1 MRLYRPTGLQ
11 ELALVFRAQMKAW
24 PPRLD
29 DQPIFYPVMNVA
41 YAREIAKGWNTK
53 FDSCVGYV
61 TQFEVDETYISQFS
75 VEIVGDKT
83 NAELWIPA
91 EELSTFNDHMIGDIE
106 VVEAHFG
113 RGFLE
118 HSRYDGY
125 AQEGQTI
132 ADDLL
137 QWYQL
142 IQASDYDGILE
153 LITHHQEKVFLH
165 YPYWLCADSSELPI
179 DASQRREVLELMDRI
194 WGQHMPYK
202 LCRAAYQVEVP

>member
-91 EELSTFNDHMIGDIE
+91 EELATFNDHMIGDIE

-118 HSRYDGY
+118 R
-125 AQEGQTI
+125 I
-132 ADDLL
+132 
-137 QWYQL
+137 L
-142 IQASDYDGILE
+142 INAISVFSSFPMRLATYSVLSSSNRTMILSAFS
-153 LITHHQEKVFLH
+153 IT
-165 YPYWLCADSSELPI
+165 
-179 DASQRREVLELMDRI
+179 
-194 WGQHMPYK
+194 
-202 LCRAAYQVEVP
+202 